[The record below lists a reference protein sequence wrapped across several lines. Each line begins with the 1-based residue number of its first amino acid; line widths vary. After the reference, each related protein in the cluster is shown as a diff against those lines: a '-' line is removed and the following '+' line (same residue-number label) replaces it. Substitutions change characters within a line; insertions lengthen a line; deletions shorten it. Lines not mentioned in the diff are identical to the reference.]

1 MAAGFAGMASLPRG
15 ERGPTRLVLSRMARA
30 AGAEV
35 SLARAVPACTFGPGE
50 VALAEVED
58 GSNALLLCG
67 YVRDGAEVLT
77 APELLARL
85 RRSGVRLL
93 TRLSGEFALAAWT
106 GSELVLARDRLGTRP
121 LYVGALAGGEVV
133 FATSIKP
140 LLAAG
145 VDAAVDRDA
154 VVRSL
159 VLGYVP
165 APQTVLAR
173 VRQLGPG
180 EAWWLAPWPK
190 TWRYYA
196 PRERLD
202 RRRSLAA
209 AARRLDRTLTAAV
222 ERAVPP
228 EGRVGAFLS
237 GGLDSSLVLARLAE
251 RGTPVRAF
259 TLHFGDHLAGELR
272 YAQEVARHLEVP
284 HHVLELDAEK
294 FCAGIEPALDELE
307 DLLSEPISV
316 PNHLL
321 AGEAAKQVDVLFTG
335 EGGDPPFGG
344 PKNVGLALAF
354 AYRGLPGAPSLGE
367 SYLAAY
373 HHLAED
379 LERALTPEW
388 LACFDRPRLLAD
400 VAGPYLE
407 GAPGGRSTFV
417 GRLMLANTVLKGG
430 SNILVKAAK
439 MVGAHGLRLRSPLF
453 DPEVVDL
460 AFTIPPW
467 QKLRGT
473 DEKLVLKAAA
483 SASLPRAVIDRP
495 KRGMGVPLR
504 AWLSGRLGEL
514 AQDVL
519 TERTVRAR
527 GLYRWSY
534 VDGLLRSRP
543 VPSDLARSRTAEKL
557 WLVLISELAQQRIE
571 RRARLEAAA

>member
-1 MAAGFAGMASLPRG
+1 HARRSARIGSRPGGPAGRAERRQRRRRSPVVGRDRGGEGARRVGRWRPSGRTPPRRPSPRARRGRASQVPGRLGALAGRPGGGRRRLQQRGAKLLPAGRHGLGRRRDGRQGRAGDFGRKRQRRGRQRRVHGRRRVRLMAAGFAGMASLPRG

-50 VALAEVED
+50 VALAEAED
-58 GSNALLLCG
+58 VSNALLLCG

-284 HHVLELDAEK
+284 RHVLELDAEK
-294 FCAGIEPALDELE
+294 FCAGIEPALD
-307 DLLSEPISV
+307 
-316 PNHLL
+316 
-321 AGEAAKQVDVLFTG
+321 
-335 EGGDPPFGG
+335 
-344 PKNVGLALAF
+344 
-354 AYRGLPGAPSLGE
+354 
-367 SYLAAY
+367 
-373 HHLAED
+373 
-379 LERALTPEW
+379 
-388 LACFDRPRLLAD
+388 
-400 VAGPYLE
+400 
-407 GAPGGRSTFV
+407 
-417 GRLMLANTVLKGG
+417 
-430 SNILVKAAK
+430 
-439 MVGAHGLRLRSPLF
+439 
-453 DPEVVDL
+453 
-460 AFTIPPW
+460 
-467 QKLRGT
+467 
-473 DEKLVLKAAA
+473 
-483 SASLPRAVIDRP
+483 
-495 KRGMGVPLR
+495 
-504 AWLSGRLGEL
+504 
-514 AQDVL
+514 
-519 TERTVRAR
+519 
-527 GLYRWSY
+527 
-534 VDGLLRSRP
+534 
-543 VPSDLARSRTAEKL
+543 
-557 WLVLISELAQQRIE
+557 
-571 RRARLEAAA
+571 